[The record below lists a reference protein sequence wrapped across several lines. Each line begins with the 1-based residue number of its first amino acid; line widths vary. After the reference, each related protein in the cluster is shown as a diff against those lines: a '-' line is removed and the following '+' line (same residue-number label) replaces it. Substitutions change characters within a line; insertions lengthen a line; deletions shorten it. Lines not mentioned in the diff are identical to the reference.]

1 MPETLEPSAKAA
13 VVVSVKLFAQLRQA
27 AGTAALALELPGGT
41 TAAAA
46 ATELE
51 RRYPGLDTTGAMVAV
66 NAAYAEPG
74 TVLRDGDVLALLPP
88 VAGG

>member
-1 MPETLEPSAKAA
+1 MTIT
-13 VVVSVKLFAQLRQA
+13 VKLFAQLRSA
-27 AGTAALALELPGGT
+27 AGTGQLSLELPNDA
-41 TAAAA
+41 TAADAA
-46 ATELE
+46 AKLRQTH
-51 RRYPGLDTTGAMVAV
+51 PGLETKGSMVAI